1 MDTPLRKDRG
11 LADREDTLSTET
23 ELSESDAELIAR
35 FQAGDRSAFAALVR
49 RWEGPLVRIAYRITG
64 DLAEAE
70 DLRQRVLLKLLESPG
85 SVREPRPLRG
95 LDSPRIVNQALTAH
109 PRPQAAR
116 AVRPTTP
123 RHAPAADEPIPAR
136 PSSPA
141 TRPDAW
147 PTPCSGSIPAMRA
160 LLSLRFDE
168 DLTFSEIAAALGQ
181 PVTTVK
187 SRVARAVDRLR
198 VLLADPDDRPRHTDE
213 ARP

>member
-1 MDTPLRKDRG
+1 MPTRVGG

-23 ELSESDAELIAR
+23 ELSESDSELIAR

-70 DLRQRVLLKLLESPG
+70 DLRQRVLLGLLESPG
-85 SVREPRPLRG
+85 SVR
-95 LDSPRIVNQALTAH
+95 SPDRFAAWIRRAIVNQALTAL
-109 PRPQAAR
+109 RGR
-116 AVRPTTP
+116 R
-123 RHAPAADEPIPAR
+123 RRERFDRRLRGHAPAAADADPGEALVAGDQAR
-136 PSSPA
+136 RLA
-141 TRPDAW
+141 DALLRLD
-147 PTPCSGSIPAMRA
+147 PRERA

-187 SRVARAVDRLR
+187 SRVARAIDRLR
-198 VLLADPDDRPRHTDE
+198 VLLNSGQ
-213 ARP
+213 